1 MSGTRRLR
9 YPGTCVGCAASLPAG
24 STARWDSQTRTVTCG
39 DCLARE
45 ATDAGELPSIGTA
58 GGSARREYERRK
70 DGREKR
76 IRDEHP
82 WIGGLI
88 LALNEDPRNI
98 RAFGIGAAGETELG
112 GHLDTLTARK
122 AAITVHDRRIVR
134 PRGQIDHVTVGPSGV
149 FVIDAKN
156 YTGMVAIRSTGFLG
170 LGDTRLYVG
179 RRDVTALATKMSKQ
193 VDAVRNALAGLPEAA
208 GVPITPVLAFVDA
221 QWPLFFTPDE
231 YEGVLIEG
239 EGSTGRL
246 VSRDGPLPWETCVLL
261 AHRVAQRLP
270 AAS

>member
-1 MSGTRRLR
+1 MR
-9 YPGTCVGCAASLPAG
+9 
-24 STARWDSQTRTVTCG
+24 
-39 DCLARE
+39 
-45 ATDAGELPSIGTA
+45 DA
-58 GGSARREYERRK
+58 
-70 DGREKR
+70 
-76 IRDEHP
+76 HP
-82 WIGGLI
+82 WLGELI
-88 LALNEDPRNI
+88 LALSEDPQHI
-98 RAFGIGAAGETELG
+98 RAFGVGAAGETALGREL
-112 GHLDTLTARK
+112 DELTAGRD
-122 AAITVHDRRIVR
+122 AVTVHDRRITR
-134 PRGQIDHVTVGPSGV
+134 PRGQIDHVAVGPSGV

-208 GVPITPVLAFVDA
+208 GVPITPVLSFVDA
-221 QWPLFFTPDE
+221 QWPLFSTPDE